1 MKNTFISNSED
12 VFSANEAQV
21 KKIEFL
27 TREKSKTDMYI
38 KDLEESLRFNK
49 EAVRAMNNEGPNDKT
64 IKALSD
70 ENSYLHKRLQDYYE
84 ENRDINALR
93 LFEAQIRIQ
102 DRSFYN

>member
-1 MKNTFISNSED
+1 MKSNFINNSED

-27 TREKSKTDMYI
+27 TREKAKTDMYI

-64 IKALSD
+64 IKSLSD
-70 ENSYLHKRLQDYYE
+70 
-84 ENRDINALR
+84 
-93 LFEAQIRIQ
+93 
-102 DRSFYN
+102 